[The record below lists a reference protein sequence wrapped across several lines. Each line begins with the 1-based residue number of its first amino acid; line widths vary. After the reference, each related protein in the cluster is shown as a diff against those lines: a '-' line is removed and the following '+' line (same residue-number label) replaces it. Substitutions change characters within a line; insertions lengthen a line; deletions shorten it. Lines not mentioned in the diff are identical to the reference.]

1 MWVIKPPTL
10 QGFSVVKIGLLFSR
24 RDALSSIS
32 KERRNGGCFISHR
45 SSLLSMIE
53 LLGNPEIVEDA
64 LEAVGNKTEEWTD
77 RWWWKPLRF
86 LTYVL
91 PFAGVGVYYY
101 WFL

>member
-1 MWVIKPPTL
+1 FK
-10 QGFSVVKIGLLFSR
+10 GFQSSKSDSFSR
-24 RDALSSIS
+24 AETPLSSIS
-32 KERRNGGCFISHR
+32 KERRNSGCFIAYR

-91 PFAGVGVYYY
+91 PFAAVGVYYY

>member
-1 MWVIKPPTL
+1 LKGFQSSKPDSFFRAEPPFHPCAIK
-10 QGFSVVKIGLLFSR
+10 GEI
-24 RDALSSIS
+24 
-32 KERRNGGCFISHR
+32 GGCFIAHCD
-45 SSLLSMIE
+45 SLPSMIE
-53 LLGNPEIVEDA
+53 LLGNPEMVEDA
-64 LEAVGNKTEEWTD
+64 LEAVGNKTEQWTD

>member
-1 MWVIKPPTL
+1 MRVIKPPTL
-10 QGFSVVKIGLLFSR
+10 QGFSVLKTRLLFPR
-24 RDALSSIS
+24 RATLHPRS
-32 KERRNGGCFISHR
+32 KEGEIGGCFIAHCD
-45 SSLLSMIE
+45 SLPCMIE
-53 LLGNPEIVEDA
+53 LLGNPEMVEDA
-64 LEAVGNKTEEWTD
+64 LEAVGNKTEQWTD